1 MKILAEKNSSCH
13 FVSSALHF
21 FYFLFFFEKIIG
33 KRGDLSWQLS
43 PRRDHSDI
51 LMGLQEKGI

>member
-21 FYFLFFFEKIIG
+21 FFFFYEQIIG
-33 KRGDLSWQLS
+33 KRGDLSWQLPS
-43 PRRDHSDI
+43 RRDHSDI
-51 LMGLQEKGI
+51 LVCLQEKGI

>member
-33 KRGDLSWQLS
+33 KRGDLSWQLP
-43 PRRDHSDI
+43 PRRDHRYI
-51 LMGLQEKGI
+51 LVGLQEKGF